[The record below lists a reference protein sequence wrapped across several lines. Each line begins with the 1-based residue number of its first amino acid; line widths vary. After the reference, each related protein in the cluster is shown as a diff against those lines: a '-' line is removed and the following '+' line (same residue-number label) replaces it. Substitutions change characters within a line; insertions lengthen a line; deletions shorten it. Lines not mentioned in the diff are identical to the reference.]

1 MSKSSSY
8 TKETYK
14 TAYKGRNAPGGT
26 SGKGLVNQAE
36 SFDEIE
42 AAKIEKTIGSTLAAL
57 DRYLS
62 TVIGSPAA
70 RAAMDALKIQNA
82 RVA

>member
-1 MSKSSSY
+1 MSSGGDK
-8 TKETYK
+8 K
-14 TAYKGRNAPGGT
+14 TAYAKRHAPGGT
-26 SGKGLVNQAE
+26 VGKGLVNQAE

-42 AAKIEKTIGSTLAAL
+42 AMKVEKTIGSTLAAL

-70 RAAMDALKIQNA
+70 RAAMDALKFENA
-82 RVA
+82 KVRVA